1 MRGTKEKMTT
11 KEKYLLVLVFS
22 LFIILILQ
30 EISVCT
36 SDPEEWETP
45 RRCKSLPMTGV
56 E

>member
-11 KEKYLLVLVFS
+11 KEKYRLVLVFS
-22 LFIILILQ
+22 LFLFLLLQ

-45 RRCKSLPMTGV
+45 RRCKFLPMTGV